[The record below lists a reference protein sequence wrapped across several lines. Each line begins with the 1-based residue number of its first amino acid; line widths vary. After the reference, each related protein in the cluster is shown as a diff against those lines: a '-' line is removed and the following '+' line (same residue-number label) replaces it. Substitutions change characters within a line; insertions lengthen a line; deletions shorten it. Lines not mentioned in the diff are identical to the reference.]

1 VLVLVSVGVVLFVA
15 VGAAMIFARK
25 PLADG
30 QAIVFGGSVVPGCV
44 IAEAIAMFVAAVVMI
59 VAYRYGLFR

>member
-1 VLVLVSVGVVLFVA
+1 MLLLVSIGVVLFVI
-15 VGAAMIFARK
+15 VGIAMIAVRK

-44 IAEAIAMFVAAVVMI
+44 IAEAIAMFLLAALMI

>member
-1 VLVLVSVGVVLFVA
+1 MILVSVAVVLFVV
-15 VGAAMIFARK
+15 VGVAMIVARK

-44 IAEAIAMFVAAVVMI
+44 VAEAIVMFILAGLMI
-59 VAYRYGLFR
+59 IAQRYGLFR

>member
-1 VLVLVSVGVVLFVA
+1 MTIVSIGVVLFVA
-15 VGAAMIFARK
+15 VGVAMIFARK

>member
-1 VLVLVSVGVVLFVA
+1 MTLVVIGVVLFVA
-15 VGAAMIFARK
+15 VGAAMIVARK

-30 QAIVFGGSVVPGCV
+30 QAVIFGGSVVPGCV
-44 IAEAIAMFVAAVVMI
+44 IAEAIVMFILAALMI